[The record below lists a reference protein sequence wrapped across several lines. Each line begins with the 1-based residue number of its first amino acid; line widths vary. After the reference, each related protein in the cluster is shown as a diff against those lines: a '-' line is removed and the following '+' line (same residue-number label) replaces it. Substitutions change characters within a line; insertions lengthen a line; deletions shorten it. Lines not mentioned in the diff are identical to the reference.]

1 MPKNDYDDPEL
12 TFPRLE
18 ARIRLLDSETYWLQV
33 WFHKEPGAPREVL
46 TNGKRRQRV
55 GCPRAFEEIEG
66 LNQRPLRSGRLLP
79 LRTQKFQTD
88 TLPFFASRTKA
99 LFC

>member
-33 WFHKEPGAPREVL
+33 WFHKEPGD
-46 TNGKRRQRV
+46 
-55 GCPRAFEEIEG
+55 
-66 LNQRPLRSGRLLP
+66 S
-79 LRTQKFQTD
+79 
-88 TLPFFASRTKA
+88 
-99 LFC
+99 

>member
-12 TFPRLE
+12 PFPRLE

-46 TNGKRRQRV
+46 ANGKRA
-55 GCPRAFEEIEG
+55 GNAWDAHEH
-66 LNQRPLRSGRLLP
+66 LRKL
-79 LRTQKFQTD
+79 
-88 TLPFFASRTKA
+88 KA
-99 LFC
+99 LTSARCDPDDITNAEISN